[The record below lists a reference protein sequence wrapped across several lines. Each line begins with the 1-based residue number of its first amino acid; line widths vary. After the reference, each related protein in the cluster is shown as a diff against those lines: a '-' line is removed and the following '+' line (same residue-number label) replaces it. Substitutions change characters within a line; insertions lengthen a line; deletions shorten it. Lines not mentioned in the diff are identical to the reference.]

1 MQYSRIGFVSLC
13 LGLMFGLTLATGIVP
28 VHAQDSAESL
38 IEKTDSYY
46 EIQVVK
52 GNLAIKEGNY
62 EDALEFAGNVL
73 ADKPNNAQA
82 LAIKTR
88 ALFSMGRGEEALAE
102 YKELEGQDLEDQTWR
117 VGYGI
122 VLRTQG
128 DTGAAKKQFAKAVKA
143 HPDHGAANYNYGVSL
158 FNEQKYTEAA
168 PYFDKAI
175 EAEFSLAAAHY
186 YRGRCAQQAGD
197 TAEAG
202 AQYNQ
207 ARAAGPSG
215 RLAAD
220 LDKAIASLDAGP
232 GAAEPTEAA
241 GLRVSG
247 RLGYS
252 YDSNVL
258 LNPTDLTNQS
268 VGATPIL
275 GGSQQDGR
283 IETVLGVN
291 YEASDGDS
299 VFGGGYNFTGFWQL
313 GHGKA
318 TTDFTML
325 SHDLGVF
332 GQRAL
337 DDDNAVSLGVNGV
350 LTTLGRIPS
359 ADAGSPNGLKH
370 ELFNVQL
377 IVDLSAYHSVSD
389 ELLAGLFFQ
398 YSRDFRPED
407 PLGIASPLPNG
418 LFDADIY
425 HAGARLIHDIEGMTG
440 QEGNVNASLAFFWRQ
455 NEGDTSD
462 AVSTTPKISSD
473 AASFLGPR
481 VRAGVEVDV
490 VENVTLSTDILYSF
504 EYHYDD
510 EALNT
515 SNRADHRFHGIV
527 KGRYDATE
535 NVGVSLQYRGE
546 LMKSNVSNPDP
557 SYDRHVVTFNLE
569 FQN

>member
-1 MQYSRIGFVSLC
+1 MQYSRIGFVLLC
-13 LGLMFGLTLATGIVP
+13 LGLMLGLTLATGIVP

-62 EDALEFAGNVL
+62 EDALEFAENVL
-73 ADKPNNAQA
+73 ADKPGHAQA
-82 LAIKTR
+82 LAVKTR
-88 ALFSMGRGEEALAE
+88 ALFSLGRGEEALGE

-122 VLRTQG
+122 VLRAKG
-128 DTGAAKKQFAKAVKA
+128 DTAAAKKQFAKAVKS

-158 FNEQKYTEAA
+158 FNEKKYAKAA

-175 EAEFSLAAAHY
+175 AAEFSLAAAHY

-207 ARAAGPSG
+207 ARGAGPSG

-220 LDKAIASLDAGP
+220 LDKAIAGLDAGP
-232 GAAEPTEAA
+232 GASEPTEAA

-258 LNPTDLTNQS
+258 LNPTDLSNQS

-275 GGSQQDGR
+275 GGSQKDGR

-291 YEASDGDS
+291 YEASDGDH

-350 LTTLGRIPS
+350 LTTLGRIPG
-359 ADAGSPNGLKH
+359 ADDSSTTGLRH

-389 ELLAGLFFQ
+389 ETLAGLFFQ

-407 PLGIASPLPNG
+407 NLGTPVATNPLPNG
-418 LFDADIY
+418 IFDADIF
-425 HAGARLIHDIEGMTG
+425 HTGARLIHDIEGMTG
-440 QEGNVNASLAFFWRQ
+440 QEGNLNGSLALFWRN
-455 NEGDTSD
+455 NETDTAGV
-462 AVSTTPKISSD
+462 AVSD

-481 VRAGVEVDV
+481 VRVGVEVGV
-490 VENVTLSTDILYSF
+490 VENVTLSTDILYAF

-515 SNRADHRFHGIV
+515 SNRADHRFQGIV

-546 LMKSNVSNPDP
+546 LMKSNVSAPDP